1 MRKTASLQATH
12 LPAPSLTSSPKTTLL
27 RRLLLAWSGAVLL
40 ALALPSGA
48 GTGTPAF
55 PPLNGYVVDEA
66 QILSHQSKTDIASEL
81 SALEAQSSDQL
92 FVFIAKSL
100 QGYAIEDYGYQLGR
114 AWGAGLKGL
123 NNGAVLIVVPSE
135 AKVRIEVGRGLEP
148 YLTDAMSTLVI
159 ENTILPAIRE
169 GNVADA
175 IAKGVH
181 SIFESSAQR
190 CGGRGAA
197 RQSGRQTEGVVD
209 PTGCSYRGLLRGNS
223 HRPLLFPVLHELAV
237 SPENPRKGRC
247 PPKPR
252 FPLKGRLREG
262 QSCQASKLRASRPGT
277 VGDIFIAL
285 GMTVFEFFSSGG
297 SSRGSSGSSG
307 SSSSGGGGEDLAA
320 AAPPAVREG

>member
-12 LPAPSLTSSPKTTLL
+12 LPAPSLTSSPKTALL

-48 GTGTPAF
+48 GAGTPAF

-66 QILSHQSKTDIASEL
+66 QILSPQSKTEIASNL

-135 AKVRIEVGRGLEP
+135 RKVRIEVGRGLEP

-175 IAKGVH
+175 IAKGVQDI
-181 SIFESSAQR
+181 SKVLLSDAEAAAQR
-190 CGGRGAA
+190 AKAAAKLREWWTPPDAVIVAFFAVTLTVLFFFLFYMNLRSLRKTRAKDAA
-197 RQSGRQTEGVVD
+197 RLS
-209 PTGCSYRGLLRGNS
+209 
-223 HRPLLFPVLHELAV
+223 
-237 SPENPRKGRC
+237 
-247 PPKPR
+247 
-252 FPLKGRLREG
+252 
-262 QSCQASKLRASRPGT
+262 RASRSKGASGKADPAGQEAPGGRPGT

-307 SSSSGGGGEDLAA
+307 SSSSGGGGGDFGGGGASGSA
-320 AAPPAVREG
+320 